1 MWSAF
6 YNWIRY
12 RVVAQESPVKIWIN
26 DTIFPILKASSVWA
40 SLGLEK
46 HLAPVHG
53 EENFF
58 TVDKNRAA
66 EILAWLDVWIDD
78 NYRPEPWTGA
88 DMDLIGCFLTIKEL
102 ESALG
107 IERESA
113 FTSDSFQF
121 LPSEHQRTVLK
132 MKEIMNQ
139 IERFTKSQ
147 NPSD

>member
-1 MWSAF
+1 MWPTFQSWFSNRA
-6 YNWIRY
+6 NKST
-12 RVVAQESPVKIWIN
+12 AKIWICSE
-26 DTIFPILKASSVWA
+26 TFAILKASSAWS
-40 SLGLEK
+40 SLKLEK

-58 TVDKNRAA
+58 AVDKNRAT
-66 EILAWLDVWIDD
+66 EILAWLDLWLGD
-78 NYRPEPWTGA
+78 NYRPEPWTA
-88 DMDLIGCFLTIKEL
+88 SDMDLIGCFLTIKEI

-107 IERESA
+107 IERKSA

-121 LPSEHQRTVLK
+121 LPSEHQRNVLK